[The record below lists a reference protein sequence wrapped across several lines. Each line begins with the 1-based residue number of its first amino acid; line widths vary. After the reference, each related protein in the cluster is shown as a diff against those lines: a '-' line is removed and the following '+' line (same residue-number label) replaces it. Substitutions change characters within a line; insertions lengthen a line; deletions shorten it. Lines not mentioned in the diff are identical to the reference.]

1 MLTKF
6 FTKKIPRATIE
17 LKNIVKN
24 YFETS
29 FKSSKVCSSKNSKS
43 KRSTFQKSSRNSS
56 SSNPSKSVH
65 LNAEAEPILLQIRE
79 WFERKAEVLEQQQPL
94 EVEIEKEKIFEA

>member
-6 FTKKIPRATIE
+6 FTKKIPRAIE

-29 FKSSKVCSSKNSKS
+29 SKSSKVCSSKNSKS
-43 KRSTFQKSSRNSS
+43 KRSTSQKSSRNSS
-56 SSNPSKSVH
+56 SSSPSKSVH
-65 LNAEAEPILLQIRE
+65 LNAEAEPILSQIRE
-79 WFERKAEVLEQQQPL
+79 WLERKAKLLEQQQPL

>member
-6 FTKKIPRATIE
+6 FTKKISRAIE

-29 FKSSKVCSSKNSKS
+29 SKSSKVCSSKNSKS

-56 SSNPSKSVH
+56 SSSPSKIVH

-79 WFERKAEVLEQQQPL
+79 LFERKAEVLEQQQPL